1 MRHTPKKLP
10 VAIIL
15 GMFITGV
22 LLAVVPLAVL
32 SLTGAEEVTQVATLA
47 WGQALGTGR
56 SIPPTFLPS
65 AP

>member
-1 MRHTPKKLP
+1 
-10 VAIIL
+10 
-15 GMFITGV
+15 MFITGV

-47 WGQALGTGR
+47 WGQALGTWALYTAN
-56 SIPPTFLPS
+56 IFAS